1 MARTIDVR
9 KLDDNLPSGN
19 ILSNVDYNR
28 WGDGLF
34 IGSLVISILTV
45 FIVMGLI
52 IMYLCKSRSYKADPL
67 PRGVFAINDY
77 QNWTLTLL
85 M

>member
-9 KLDDNLPSGN
+9 KLDDSLPTGN

-28 WGDGLF
+28 WSDGLF

-45 FIVMGLI
+45 VIVMGLI
-52 IMYLCKSRSYKADPL
+52 IMYLCKVGNYKADPL
-67 PRGVFAINDY
+67 PRGVFAINDR